1 MAEANVRSRSSALC
15 GVCLIQVSL
24 SCMHTVNPALINSW
38 AMFAARGRATFVCLF
53 IFPFGLQESNFSEF
67 MGTAF

>member
-1 MAEANVRSRSSALC
+1 MRCLLNTGFNELHAYGQP
-15 GVCLIQVSL
+15 GV
-24 SCMHTVNPALINSW
+24 NAW